1 MLPTFAVCFLASTA
15 LAACSARTRV
25 HYIRAEDRS
34 RHNDPYYYPERERFQ
49 SRASSIFGPS
59 IQTSAA
65 GFPYRFVFPANHPAL
80 SGSMYSQFVQNPHQ
94 PEPATYSAEDLFG
107 PQPVAKQHPLSDLK
121 HRQHQQ
127 QQQQQQQQQN
137 QHQQQ
142 QQQIG
147 YESMAKMQYDFLG
160 GGGGGGSGK
169 MQVQQQPSATYH
181 HHLIKQPKHY
191 QSYELAPNALQQPLH
206 QPLHQSHQSP
216 FPSTPA
222 PIGQPIM
229 LLIPSSGQPGAPYQ
243 TLVLVP
249 STGSPSPLSPQVP
262 LFSGFHQQVQH
273 QHGPPGQ
280 HFVQQPGGFITTHP
294 RGPPLVA
301 GFPSGLGGG
310 GFGGGLGL
318 AGESVPGLGKFPG
331 AQLFHRSHET
341 LPKHPS
347 HQQHQ
352 HQHKASSSRPSLQ
365 PTSYQGSGSTHVSH
379 TTAAGSSEQQPL
391 EDKVGQSTGTSGEK
405 SDERNDDGGGGGNGG
420 SDSTE
425 TKSEENKS
433 PEFGDKTTVKPLK
446 RIVVT

>member
-1 MLPTFAVCFLASTA
+1 MLPTFAVCFWATTA
-15 LAACSARTRV
+15 LAACSTRTRV
-25 HYIRAEDRS
+25 HYVRSDDRS
-34 RHNDPYYYPERERFQ
+34 RRGDQYYPESYYPERLQ

-80 SGSMYSQFVQNPHQ
+80 SGSMYSQFAQNPHQ
-94 PEPATYSAEDLFG
+94 PEPAGYSAEDLFG
-107 PQPVAKQHPLSDLK
+107 PQPTAKQHPLSDLK
-121 HRQHQQ
+121 HRQH
-127 QQQQQQQQQN
+127 QQQQQQQN

-160 GGGGGGSGK
+160 GGGGGK
-169 MQVQQQPSATYH
+169 IQAQQQPSATYH

-191 QSYELAPNALQQPLH
+191 QSYELAPNVLQQS
-206 QPLHQSHQSP
+206 LHQSPYPSSP
-216 FPSTPA
+216 S
-222 PIGQPIM
+222 IGQPIM

-249 STGSPSPLSPQVP
+249 SSGSPSPLPAPVP
-262 LFSGFHQQVQH
+262 LFPGFHQQVQH

-280 HFVQQPGGFITTHP
+280 QFVQQSGGFVTTHP

-318 AGESVPGLGKFPG
+318 GGSGVSGLGKFPG
-331 AQLFHRSHET
+331 AQLFHRSHEP
-341 LPKHPS
+341 LPKHPN
-347 HQQHQ
+347 HQQ
-352 HQHKASSSRPSLQ
+352 HQHKASSSSSIPLLQ

-379 TTAAGSSEQQPL
+379 TTAAGSAAQQPL
-391 EDKVGQSTGTSGEK
+391 EDKVGQGTGTSGEK
-405 SDERNDDGGGGGNGG
+405 SDDRDDDGRDGISG
-420 SDSTE
+420 SGE
-425 TKSEENKS
+425 TKSEEKS
-433 PEFGDKTTVKPLK
+433 PEFGDKTTVKPIKPIK

>member
-1 MLPTFAVCFLASTA
+1 MCFWATAA
-15 LAACSARTRV
+15 LAACNTRTRV
-25 HYIRAEDRS
+25 HYVSADGRS
-34 RHNDPYYYPERERFQ
+34 RRGDPYYYPERLQ

-80 SGSMYSQFVQNPHQ
+80 SGSMYSQYVQNPHQ
-94 PEPATYSAEDLFG
+94 PEPAAYSAEDLFG
-107 PQPVAKQHPLSDLK
+107 PQPMVKQHPLSDLK

-127 QQQQQQQQQN
+127 QQQQQN
-137 QHQQQ
+137 Q

-147 YESMAKMQYDFLG
+147 YDSSMAKMQYDFLG
-160 GGGGGGSGK
+160 GGGGGK
-169 MQVQQQPSATYH
+169 IQPQQQPSATYH

-191 QSYELAPNALQQPLH
+191 QSYELAPNSLQQPLH
-206 QPLHQSHQSP
+206 QSP
-216 FPSTPA
+216 YPSTPSSM
-222 PIGQPIM
+222 GQPIM

-249 STGSPSPLSPQVP
+249 SSTSPSPLPAPISMFP
-262 LFSGFHQQVQH
+262 GFHQQVQH

-280 HFVQQPGGFITTHP
+280 QFVQQSGGFITTHP

-318 AGESVPGLGKFPG
+318 GGGVAGLGKFSG
-331 AQLFHRSHET
+331 AQLFHRSHEP
-341 LPKHPS
+341 LPKHLN
-347 HQQHQ
+347 HQQ
-352 HQHKASSSRPSLQ
+352 HQHKASSSPSSMPLLQQ

-379 TTAAGSSEQQPL
+379 TTAAGSAAQQPL
-391 EDKVGQSTGTSGEK
+391 EDKVGHGTGTSGEK
-405 SDERNDDGGGGGNGG
+405 SEDRDDSG
-420 SDSTE
+420 SDGNSGSTE
-425 TKSEENKS
+425 TKSEEKS
-433 PEFGDKTTVKPLK
+433 PEFGDKTTVKPIK

>member
-1 MLPTFAVCFLASTA
+1 MLPTFAVCFWATTA
-15 LAACSARTRV
+15 LAACNARTKV
-25 HYIRAEDRS
+25 HYVRADDRS
-34 RHNDPYYYPERERFQ
+34 RNGDPYYYPERMQ

-80 SGSMYSQFVQNPHQ
+80 SGSAYSQFVQNPHQ
-94 PEPATYSAEDLFG
+94 PEPPSYSAEDLFG

-127 QQQQQQQQQN
+127 QQQQQQN

-147 YESMAKMQYDFLG
+147 YETMAKMQYDFLG
-160 GGGGGGSGK
+160 GGGGGGGGK
-169 MQVQQQPSATYH
+169 IQSLQQPSATYH
-181 HHLIKQPKHY
+181 HHIIKQPKHY
-191 QSYELAPNALQQPLH
+191 QSYELAPNTLQQPLH
-206 QPLHQSHQSP
+206 QSP
-216 FPSTPA
+216 YPPTPSA
-222 PIGQPIM
+222 VGQPIM

-249 STGSPSPLSPQVP
+249 SPASPSPLPPAVP
-262 LFSGFHQQVQH
+262 LFSGFHQPVQH
-273 QHGPPGQ
+273 HRGPHSQ
-280 HFVQQPGGFITTHP
+280 QFVQSPGGFITTHP
-294 RGPPLVA
+294 RSPPLVA

-310 GFGGGLGL
+310 GFGGGLGFG
-318 AGESVPGLGKFPG
+318 GESVSGLGKFPG
-331 AQLFHRSHET
+331 AQLFHRSHDT
-341 LPKHPS
+341 HPKHPS

-352 HQHKASSSRPSLQ
+352 HKASSSLPSSRPLLQ
-365 PTSYQGSGSTHVSH
+365 PASYQGSGSTHVSH
-379 TTAAGSSEQQPL
+379 TTAAGGSSAQPL

-405 SDERNDDGGGGGNGG
+405 PDDRNDDGADG
-420 SDSTE
+420 SSVSTE
-425 TKSEENKS
+425 TKSEDKS